1 MECFPQGDLTLV
13 GDKGVSLTAG
23 QAVKICLARAVYH
36 SADIYLI
43 DDILNTVDKKTS
55 AHIFTK

>member
-1 MECFPQGDLTLV
+1 MECFSEGDLTLI
-13 GDKGVSLTAG
+13 GDKGISLTTG

-43 DDILNTVDKKTS
+43 DDILNAVDKKTS
-55 AHIFTK
+55 THIFTK